1 MEPPDDDEK
10 KKTISI
16 YNKKKYE
23 QNRDNILKY
32 RRERYK
38 KIHENKKN
46 INIIKVETILHF
58 D

>member
-1 MEPPDDDEK
+1 METPDDDEK

-16 YNKKKYE
+16 YNKKRYE